1 MMNTLETKTR
11 ALQILI
17 VEDHPLTCMGY
28 ALILEQ
34 AILNGK
40 IPQSKIQQVHS
51 LRKAYQLLIAEGISF
66 DMVFLDICMKPY
78 PEENLF
84 SGEDLGRLIFK
95 KCPETKILVM
105 TSLTDKYRLE
115 GILNKIKPYS
125 FLIKSEVNDFHLI
138 KAIQHLLK
146 SEYYYSQTILTLMR
160 NEFYMNHQ
168 IDEEEKKFLYLLSK
182 GIRNKEISEYLPWSL
197 SKIEK
202 RKRILHKKLGEEKGN
217 TLALVNKAKDLG
229 II

>member
-17 VEDHPLTCMGY
+17 VEDHSLTCMGY

-78 PEENLF
+78 PEQNLF
-84 SGEDLGRLIFK
+84 SG
-95 KCPETKILVM
+95 
-105 TSLTDKYRLE
+105 
-115 GILNKIKPYS
+115 
-125 FLIKSEVNDFHLI
+125 
-138 KAIQHLLK
+138 
-146 SEYYYSQTILTLMR
+146 
-160 NEFYMNHQ
+160 
-168 IDEEEKKFLYLLSK
+168 
-182 GIRNKEISEYLPWSL
+182 
-197 SKIEK
+197 
-202 RKRILHKKLGEEKGN
+202 
-217 TLALVNKAKDLG
+217 
-229 II
+229 